1 MKNLNSFTLEYI
13 YDEIDVF
20 SLFKFDQIKIR
31 SSLKIKLYT
40 YICNIMH
47 ILDIDAFYNKSDL

>member
-40 YICNIMH
+40 YIYMYTQVG
-47 ILDIDAFYNKSDL
+47 LELK